1 VSVSGV
7 EEPKWLRYKRWL
19 EAMGALRPATI
30 ASHVSI
36 AKNFE
41 ETVNDFSED
50 GIVRFMSKVSPN
62 SKGQYRAALIN
73 FLTYLGR
80 DDLAKY
86 LKMTKSRIG
95 KKYVDWYWT
104 EEEVQKLIEACGD
117 NLRHRIIVKLAYYL
131 ALRRREISELK
142 VRDIDF
148 KNMTVRVTLAKKA
161 GTVYMQK
168 PLYKDL
174 ADDIKQYIEETGK
187 KPDDRLIDMHP
198 VAVSYA
204 VYHLSKKAGIRPA
217 HIHKLRHSRIAHLR
231 LKGVPLDVL
240 SKFLGHEKL
249 DTTMIYAH
257 IGPPVIQK
265 EIPPPFT

>member
-1 VSVSGV
+1 MV
-7 EEPKWLRYKRWL
+7 EEPKWLRYKKWL
-19 EAMGALRPATI
+19 EAMGALRPSTI
-30 ASHVSI
+30 SSHVSI

-80 DDLAKY
+80 DDLVKY
-86 LKMTKSRIG
+86 LKMSKSRIG

-131 ALRRREISELK
+131 AMRRREISELR

-204 VYHLSKKAGIRPA
+204 VYNLSKKAGIRPA
-217 HIHKLRHSRIAHLR
+217 HIHKLRHSRVAHLR

>member
-1 VSVSGV
+1 MT

-19 EAMGALRPATI
+19 EAMGTYRTPTI
-30 ASHVSI
+30 DSYVSI

-62 SKGQYRAALIN
+62 SKSQYRAALIN

-86 LKMTKSRIG
+86 LKMSRSRMG
-95 KKYVDWYWT
+95 KKYLDWYWT
-104 EEEVQKLIEACGD
+104 EEEVQKIIEACGD

-131 ALRRREISELK
+131 ALRRREISELR
-142 VRDIDF
+142 VGDIDF

-174 ADDIKQYIEETGK
+174 ADDIIQYIEETGK
-187 KPDDRLIDMHP
+187 GPNDRLIDMHP
-198 VAVSYA
+198 VAMGHV
-204 VYHLSKKAGIRPA
+204 VYSLAKKAGIKPA
-217 HIHKLRHSRIAHLR
+217 HIHMLRHSRVANLR